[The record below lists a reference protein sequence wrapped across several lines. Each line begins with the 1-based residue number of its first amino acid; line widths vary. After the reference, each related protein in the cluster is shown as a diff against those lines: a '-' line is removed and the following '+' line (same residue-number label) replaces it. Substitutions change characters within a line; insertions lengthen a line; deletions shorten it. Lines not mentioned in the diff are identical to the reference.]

1 MARCDP
7 GTGSQFYARAR
18 KTRSKALAHPV
29 VAGNR
34 FFATAKG
41 RRKIFH
47 IHAMGGFKRLKPA
60 LISGLFS
67 RRPAASQNSFF

>member
-1 MARCDP
+1 MGKAIR
-7 GTGSQFYARAR
+7 GTVSQFYARAR

-47 IHAMGGFKRLKPA
+47 IQGADGFKLLKRA

-67 RRPAASQNSFF
+67 HLPFI